1 MKDTANS
8 EKDAEQI
15 PQTDIC
21 EECDREIV
29 AEVGRVE
36 GKHELIHRARTADE
50 GFMPVT
56 AGKAEIRFKCACSSV
71 TVEFGPGNTT
81 AWDVPDAWMWE
92 DNVDV
97 GAEVL
102 QQ

>member
-1 MKDTANS
+1 MS
-8 EKDAEQI
+8 ETNDKHDGEI
-15 PQTDIC
+15 PRTDIC

-29 AEVGRVE
+29 PEVKHIE
-36 GKHELIHRARTADE
+36 GQHEIIHRARTAEE

-71 TVEFGPGNTT
+71 TVEFGPGSAT

-97 GAEVL
+97 GEEVL